1 MSLLYHKIYKKT
13 RKKEGIYPLF
23 YIIYGLISVLPF
35 GSFGTVPFDAPILDK
50 PEINIEDIP
59 LLPPAPILD
68 KPELIIDLPDPK
80 RDEPKPEPKQDKP
93 STPAPKTETKKETVE
108 VVNQVETK
116 QDEPVKAYN
125 APAVLPATGTDLGL
139 SLVALGISV
148 ATLAFTL
155 KKKEN

>member
-1 MSLLYHKIYKKT
+1 MTPPDAPQLDKP
-13 RKKEGIYPLF
+13 EWQG
-23 YIIYGLISVLPF
+23 
-35 GSFGTVPFDAPILDK
+35 GTVPFDAPILDK

-59 LLPPAPILD
+59 MMPPAPILD

-80 RDEPKPEPKQDKP
+80 REEPKPEPKQAKP
-93 STPAPKTETKKETVE
+93 STPVSKTENKKEPVE
-108 VVNQVETK
+108 VVNQVEAK
-116 QDEPVKAYN
+116 QDETVKTYSAPV
-125 APAVLPATGTDLGL
+125 VLPATGTDLGL